1 MEDLFTR
8 VWTNLVGRLTGPM
21 QFRLVL
27 QPLMACILAIRAGL
41 RDARAGKP
49 PFLWALTFD
58 PAHRRELFRKGWKD
72 IGRVF
77 IFAVI
82 MDAIYQMSELH
93 FFYPGEALIIAAL
106 LALVP
111 YLLIRAPVTRFV
123 EWRQRSKAAHDEQ
136 SGEKAGQA
144 VPRTRGQSAG
154 R

>member
-27 QPLMACILAIRAGL
+27 QPLVACILAVRAGL

-58 PAHRRELFRKGWKD
+58 PEHRRELLRKGWKD

-106 LALVP
+106 LAIVP
-111 YLLIRAPVTRFV
+111 YLLVRAPVTRFV
-123 EWRQRSKAAHDEQ
+123 EWKQRS
-136 SGEKAGQA
+136 QA
-144 VPRTRGQSAG
+144 TREESRDKKQQAMHHT